1 MKNKFKIFQ
10 FGTVFPKLSE
20 YFRLWKIVTYSIG
33 LTLLII
39 GGKVFK
45 FDDWDTGI
53 SIVMSSL
60 TYFFAP
66 ISVRALIN
74 GINTTVLKEKISC
87 LVLSLFLTWLT
98 VDGSYYAYW
107 SIINPNALYMRS
119 YQWPLSL
126 MMFLFCGFLWLFSGS
141 CKETVILYKEAL
153 QRLSSQFSK

>member
-1 MKNKFKIFQ
+1 MNNKFKTFQ
-10 FGTVFPKLSE
+10 FITVIPKFKE
-20 YFRLWKIVTYSIG
+20 YFRLWKLTTYLIG
-33 LTLLII
+33 LSLLIA

-60 TYFFAP
+60 TYFLAP

-74 GINTTVLKEKISC
+74 GINTIVLKEKISY

-107 SIINPNALYMRS
+107 SIINPNALYMRP

-126 MMFLFCGFLWLFSGS
+126 MMFLFCGFFWLFSGS
-141 CKETVILYKEAL
+141 FKETVILYKEAL
-153 QRLSSQFSK
+153 QRLSSKFSK